1 MIKLKLE
8 SLCRVCNNKLSPLL
22 TYNNMPKAAQKF
34 PDKKSL
40 NLDKGIDLIICQCNG
55 CGLVQLDNEP
65 VDYYKEVIRAAGFS
79 KEMKKFRYQ
88 QFNDII
94 EKYNLNYK
102 NIIEIGCGNGDYLS
116 ILNKFDL
123 NVYGIEYSKES
134 VKECQNKGL
143 KVVRKYLDNANSI
156 ISSIKFDAFFIFSF
170 FEHIPNPNLTLE
182 VLKNNTAEDAIGVIE
197 VPNFDM
203 MLKNDL
209 FSEFISDHLF
219 YFTKET
225 LTSTLNQ
232 NGFEVIECNE
242 VWHDYI
248 ISAVIRKKKKLNLTH
263 FKEYQ
268 KKISI
273 EINQFIKQ
281 HNNVAIWGASHQGIS
296 IMAMAKLNN
305 KKIKYVVDDATFKQ
319 EKYTHSTHIPIVS
332 SSKLHTDP
340 VDAIIVMAASYSDE
354 VVKKIKDNFNKNIK
368 ISVLRDT
375 FLEVL

>member
-40 NLDKGIDLIICQCNG
+40 NLDKGIDLIVCQCNG
-55 CGLVQLDNEP
+55 CGLVQLDNKP

-156 ISSIKFDAFFIFSF
+156 ISSIK
-170 FEHIPNPNLTLE
+170 
-182 VLKNNTAEDAIGVIE
+182 
-197 VPNFDM
+197 
-203 MLKNDL
+203 
-209 FSEFISDHLF
+209 
-219 YFTKET
+219 
-225 LTSTLNQ
+225 
-232 NGFEVIECNE
+232 
-242 VWHDYI
+242 
-248 ISAVIRKKKKLNLTH
+248 
-263 FKEYQ
+263 
-268 KKISI
+268 
-273 EINQFIKQ
+273 
-281 HNNVAIWGASHQGIS
+281 GI
-296 IMAMAKLNN
+296 
-305 KKIKYVVDDATFKQ
+305 
-319 EKYTHSTHIPIVS
+319 
-332 SSKLHTDP
+332 
-340 VDAIIVMAASYSDE
+340 
-354 VVKKIKDNFNKNIK
+354 
-368 ISVLRDT
+368 
-375 FLEVL
+375 